1 MVAPRAASPGT
12 AIRRGDIWWV
22 DFEPTQG
29 AEIRKTRPAVVI
41 TADALN
47 RARRT
52 VVVVPLSTGPEPHP
66 PVVVATPS
74 AGARSVAVCDQLRAV
89 GVEAPRERLVG
100 HLGVAL
106 DVRFHVAG
114 RQRAPFRHEERH
126 QRELADELVG
136 VV

>member
-74 AGARSVAVCDQLRAV
+74 AGAGSVAVCDQLRAV
-89 GVEAPRERLVG
+89 DKHRL
-100 HLGVAL
+100 A
-106 DVRFHVAG
+106 RNAG
-114 RQRAPFRHEERH
+114 RISSSDLGAIEEGIR
-126 QRELADELVG
+126 RIFEL
-136 VV
+136 

>member
-1 MVAPRAASPGT
+1 MVAPRATAAGA

-29 AEIRKTRPAVVI
+29 AEIRKRRPAVVI

-66 PVVVATPS
+66 PIVVATPS

-89 GVEAPRERLVG
+89 DKRRLSQS
-100 HLGVAL
+100 
-106 DVRFHVAG
+106 AG
-114 RQRAPFRHEERH
+114 RVSASDLGPIEGGIRRIF
-126 QRELADELVG
+126 EL
-136 VV
+136 